1 MAAGVGD
8 RLKPLTDN
16 IPKPLLR
23 VGGTPMIETMIQGFL
38 HNGICEI
45 YIVVGHLK
53 EYFEYLSTKYKN
65 VHLLE
70 NQNYAVHNNISSLYV
85 ARNFLEC
92 AVICDGDQIL
102 HNPRILHPFFEY
114 SGYASLWVDEVHGEW
129 LQQVDDD
136 GFVIDCNRLG
146 GKAGWQLF
154 SVSFWTAADGARL
167 KRHLEELYPRH
178 NQCYWDDIPMFIKN
192 REYRLKIR
200 PIQNGDITEV
210 DTLHEYEIAANKY
223 EEGQK

>member
-1 MAAGVGD
+1 MAAGVGE
-8 RLKPLTDN
+8 RLTPLTDK

-23 VGGTPMIETMIQGFL
+23 VNGIPIIETMIQGFL

-53 EYFEYLSTKYKN
+53 EQFEYLLTKYES
-65 VHLLE
+65 VQLLE
-70 NQNYAVHNNISSLYV
+70 NPNYAAHNNISSLYV
-85 ARNFLEC
+85 ARDFLEC

-102 HNPRILHPFFEY
+102 HNPDILNPFFEY
-114 SGYASLWVDEVHGEW
+114 SEYASLWTDEVHGEW
-129 LQQVDDD
+129 LQHVDDN
-136 GFVIDCNRLG
+136 GYVINCSREG
-146 GKAGWQLF
+146 GKSGWQLF
-154 SVSFWTAADGARL
+154 SVSFWTEADGARL

-200 PIQNGDITEV
+200 PIQHGDITEI
-210 DTLHEYEIAANKY
+210 DTLQEYEIAANKY
-223 EEGQK
+223 GEE